1 MIDNLKVSYTEKGL
15 SYTVSTETGEND
27 NLPYNIADLFE
38 DILIHSAANDNIVI
52 GELINKFNYRKWEDN
67 K

>member
-1 MIDNLKVSYTEKGL
+1 MIDNLKVTYTEKGL
-15 SYTVSTETGEND
+15 SYTVSTETNDD

-52 GELINKFNYRKWEDN
+52 EQLINRFNYGK
-67 K
+67 

>member
-15 SYTVSTETGEND
+15 FYTVSTETNDD
-27 NLPYNIADLFE
+27 NLPYNLADLFE

-52 GELINKFNYRKWEDN
+52 GELINRFNYRKWEDN

>member
-1 MIDNLKVSYTEKGL
+1 MIDNLKVSYTENGL
-15 SYTVSTETGEND
+15 SYTVSTETNDD

-52 GELINKFNYRKWEDN
+52 GELINRFNYRKWEDN

>member
-15 SYTVSTETGEND
+15 SYTVSTETNYD

-52 GELINKFNYRKWEDN
+52 GELINRFNYRKWEDN

>member
-1 MIDNLKVSYTEKGL
+1 MIDNLKVSYTENGL
-15 SYTVSTETGEND
+15 FYTVSTETNYD

-52 GELINKFNYRKWEDN
+52 GELINRFNYRKWEDN

>member
-15 SYTVSTETGEND
+15 SYTVTTVTGQDD
-27 NLPYNIADLFE
+27 NLPYNLADLFE
-38 DILIHSAANDNIVI
+38 DILIRSAANDNIVI
-52 GELINKFNYRKWEDN
+52 GELINRFNYRKWEDN

>member
-1 MIDNLKVSYTEKGL
+1 MIDNLQVSYTEKGL
-15 SYTVSTETGEND
+15 FYTVSTETGESD

-52 GELINKFNYRKWEDN
+52 EQLISRFNYRKLEDN

>member
-1 MIDNLKVSYTEKGL
+1 MIDNLKVSYTENGL
-15 SYTVSTETGEND
+15 FYTVSTETND

-52 GELINKFNYRKWEDN
+52 GELINRFNYRKWEDN

>member
-15 SYTVSTETGEND
+15 FYTVTTVTGQDE
-27 NLPYNIADLFE
+27 NLPYNLADLFE
-38 DILIHSAANDNIVI
+38 DILIHSAANETIVI
-52 GELINKFNYRKWEDN
+52 EQLISRFNYRKCEDN

>member
-15 SYTVSTETGEND
+15 SYTVSTETGDND

-38 DILIHSAANDNIVI
+38 DILIHSAANENIVI
-52 GELINKFNYRKWEDN
+52 EQLISRFNYRKLEDN

>member
-1 MIDNLKVSYTEKGL
+1 MIDNLKVSYTENGL
-15 SYTVSTETGEND
+15 FYTVSTETNDD

-38 DILIHSAANDNIVI
+38 DILIYSAASDNIVI
-52 GELINKFNYRKWEDN
+52 GELINRFNYRKWEDN

>member
-15 SYTVSTETGEND
+15 FYTVSTETNDD

-52 GELINKFNYRKWEDN
+52 GELINRFNYRKWEDN